1 MSQSSLKR
9 DRAVEQFD
17 KPAFN
22 MTYQEF
28 LRQLQV
34 DTEQTPMEIQKVYDM
49 FNHINGNIERLIG
62 QLKIDAQKTRNE
74 YDQKTSELNDDLE
87 GTKIS

>member
-1 MSQSSLKR
+1 
-9 DRAVEQFD
+9 
-17 KPAFN
+17 

-74 YDQKTSELNDDLE
+74 YDHKMSELNDDLE